1 MIELADQ
8 DLLLRLASFE
18 DQFVERKTSSDKKD
32 WLKTA
37 VAFAN
42 TTPVGYPAVLFIGVR
57 NDGTI
62 EGVTNLDK
70 LQQTL
75 NDILG
80 EAYPPIPT
88 FPKVLEKDGKQFL
101 AVIIPGSAERP
112 HFAGHSYIRKGS
124 ETRKASEEQFAEL
137 VAQRNS
143 KARHMLA
150 WKGKSISVGYA
161 IKGTPTVVERPRDL
175 VDCNEFYVTIRG
187 DNTTESIPLQRI
199 NISYD
204 NANKRLKLEIDPV
217 PA

>member
-18 DQFVERKTSSDKKD
+18 DQFVERKTSSDKKG

-88 FPKVLEKDGKQFL
+88 FPKVLEKDGQQFL
-101 AVIIPGSAERP
+101 AVIIPGSPERP
-112 HFAGHSYIRKGS
+112 HFAGHSYVRSGS
-124 ETRKASEEQFAEL
+124 ETIKASDKQFLEL
-137 VAQRNS
+137 IAQRNS
-143 KARHMLA
+143 KAREILR
-150 WKGKSISVGYA
+150 WKDKTI
-161 IKGTPTVVERPRDL
+161 TVHYIELHKQKDGNVI
-175 VDCNEFYVTIRG
+175 DCNQFYVTVRFE
-187 DNTTESIPLQRI
+187 NVTESFSLTTAE
-199 NISYD
+199 ISFD
-204 NANKRLKLEIDPV
+204 NQKDTLRLEVRSVL
-217 PA
+217 